1 MTWDDVE
8 AAGVLGPKLL
18 LALSDRPTSL
28 SGTEAAK
35 ARARAF
41 TLMVNGYSEL
51 RRGLSYLRW
60 HDDDLDSLAPSLHA
74 GRKRKKAG
82 EPAEEEEK
90 KPVEGGP
97 TD

>member
-1 MTWDDVE
+1 
-8 AAGVLGPKLL
+8 
-18 LALSDRPTSL
+18 
-28 SGTEAAK
+28 
-35 ARARAF
+35 
-41 TLMVNGYSEL
+41 MVNGYSEL